1 MKAIIT
7 ALFLFGTLG
16 INQVLAA
23 SGTTKEAT
31 LYKNPQCG
39 CCTGY
44 ADYLRESGY
53 EVNVIPTENLSLIKQ
68 SHGITD
74 DMEACH
80 TTLIDGY
87 VVEGHVPV
95 SIVDKLL
102 SERPDV
108 TGIYLPGMPM
118 GSPGMGGE
126 KEEPFKVYSYT
137 KGKSADEFVQPFA
150 VE

>member
-1 MKAIIT
+1 MKATIS
-7 ALFLFGTLG
+7 ALFLLGTLTS
-16 INQVLAA
+16 NQTIAA
-23 SGTTKEAT
+23 SESTPEAT

-39 CCTGY
+39 CCSGY
-44 ADYLRESGY
+44 ADYMRENGY
-53 EVNVIPTENLSLIKQ
+53 SIKVISTEQLSMVKK
-68 SHGITD
+68 SYGITD
-74 DMEACH
+74 EMESCH
-80 TTLIDGY
+80 TMAIDGY

-95 SIVDKLL
+95 SMVDKLL

-137 KGKSADEFVQPFA
+137 KGKPGAAFVQPFA

>member
-1 MKAIIT
+1 MKTIIA
-7 ALFLFGTLG
+7 ALFLMGTLG
-16 INQVLAA
+16 ITQVLAA
-23 SGTTKEAT
+23 SGITKEAT

-44 ADYLRESGY
+44 AEYLRERGY
-53 EVNVIPTENLSLIKQ
+53 KVTVIPTENLSQVKQ
-68 SHGITD
+68 SHGISYE
-74 DMEACH
+74 MESCH
-80 TTLIDGY
+80 TMLIDGY
-87 VVEGHVPV
+87 VVEGHIPV
-95 SIVDKLL
+95 NIVDKLL

-137 KGKSADEFVQPFA
+137 KGKPQDKRIQPFA